1 MRAKAKRQGKS
12 FKDVLP
18 VGTVLYRFA
27 KSPNVRLVREYIVD
41 AEASDNIKDGFD
53 AEYTTDK
60 NNYCHYTNIGST
72 YFLSAA
78 DALRYIA
85 KENNINVRITERTT
99 QN

>member
-1 MRAKAKRQGKS
+1 MRTKSKKTKRMS
-12 FKDVLP
+12 FNDVLP

-27 KSPNVRLVREYIVD
+27 KSPNVRLVREVIAESDAMEDELGIDIEYIT
-41 AEASDNIKDGFD
+41 ER
-53 AEYTTDK
+53 
-60 NNYCHYTNIGST
+60 NNYCHHNCIGEL

-85 KENNINVRITERTT
+85 KENNINVRITERVT